1 MWPTFLTAYHFPM
14 KMESLSQAFKAAACT
29 VCMSTAEIQCLLYVT
44 VCKCQDWHVTCL
56 LPRGELIHTRV
67 DWCEFNLSLRHSAN
81 TLAVCH
87 LVVLTPSASTPKNGR
102 QTIIMAPQKRNVG
115 MKIKRSTLVFRSTS
129 SSTRTHARARALG
142 GHTRS
147 LWHWWS

>member
-29 VCMSTAEIQCLLYVT
+29 VSHARTYVCLRHRDPVSA
-44 VCKCQDWHVTCL
+44 VCHRMQVPRLPRHVCY
-56 LPRGELIHTRV
+56 PRGELIHTSV

-81 TLAVCH
+81 TLVVCH
-87 LVVLTPSASTPKNGR
+87 LVVLTPSASTPKSGR

-115 MKIKRSTLVFRSTS
+115 MKIRRSTLVLLLNA
-129 SSTRTHARARALG
+129 HARALG
-142 GHTRS
+142 AHTRS